1 MLPQSSIGFAIN
13 KKRYSVKQSN
23 KITVSNAEMPA
34 PNVLKTAED
43 CNKEI
48 VQMISNDFAQIGWS
62 KWEGFAH
69 EEPGQ
74 LDRLKRA
81 TLYGDNIHIVQYNSL
96 LGIAKIKGTS
106 GNYYLTSGNRCS
118 CPDYRNRLKPCKHM
132 YKLAVFFTDDEMRM
146 EKDISIKG
154 LHSHDNVLG
163 GLRFTIV
170 GRGQTEIKNFIV
182 EHSGIYGNFGWN
194 ETSALVLASD
204 IMTEKRAEAVALD
217 VEILKFDELQ
227 NLFDI
232 YFDNNKYDYF

>member
-1 MLPQSSIGFAIN
+1 
-13 KKRYSVKQSN
+13 
-23 KITVSNAEMPA
+23 
-34 PNVLKTAED
+34 
-43 CNKEI
+43 
-48 VQMISNDFAQIGWS
+48 
-62 KWEGFAH
+62 
-69 EEPGQ
+69 
-74 LDRLKRA
+74 
-81 TLYGDNIHIVQYNSL
+81 
-96 LGIAKIKGTS
+96 
-106 GNYYLTSGNRCS
+106 
-118 CPDYRNRLKPCKHM
+118 M